1 MTAHLAAAPRWQ
13 GVGPHAEC
21 PVGDP
26 LTGRLQETPGLGI
39 LIVYATYAMPGDGVW
54 LPGRAPGGPA

>member
-13 GVGPHAEC
+13 GRGSPY
-21 PVGDP
+21 
-26 LTGRLQETPGLGI
+26 GRLQETLGLGI

-54 LPGRAPGGPA
+54 LPGRPGGPA